1 MIVTCPYCHK
11 KMHVSP
17 RQIILKGRLSVACPG
32 CRRQVYRALQKQP
45 LAVQFLMVVAAL
57 AVFAGLS
64 QVNIPGGALGSAAA
78 LAAGTAAV
86 LAQTQ
91 LPAPAR
97 SSMVSKIVPSRSKIT
112 VRYIGHLT
120 FDLI

>member
-86 LAQTQ
+86 LA
-91 LPAPAR
+91 LNELVCRWAAR
-97 SSMVSKIVPSRSKIT
+97 DSML
-112 VRYIGHLT
+112 RYRTERLA
-120 FDLI
+120 